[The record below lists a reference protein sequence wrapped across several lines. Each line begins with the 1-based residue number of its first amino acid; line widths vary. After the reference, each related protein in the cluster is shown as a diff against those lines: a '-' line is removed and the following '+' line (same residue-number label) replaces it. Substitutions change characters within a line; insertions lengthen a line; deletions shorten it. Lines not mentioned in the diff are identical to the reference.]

1 MNSKIILNNNVEIP
15 SIGFGTW
22 QLYGDICKKAV
33 KTALEIGYRHIDTA
47 EIYGNEEEI
56 GNAIKESNISREKIF
71 LTSKV
76 WQDKLNYDRVIK
88 SCNASLKK
96 LQTNYLDLYLI
107 HWPDKYLNMNEILN
121 AFKIL
126 YEEKK
131 IRAFGVSNFT
141 INHIKDTLKITNK
154 LNLPLTINQ
163 VEFHPLFYQ
172 KELLEF
178 CNRNNIKITAYSPL
192 AQGEVFRNKNLI
204 EIGKKYSKNPGQ
216 ISLKWLLQKGLIVIP
231 RSSKKEHI
239 INNFD
244 LNFNILDE
252 DIKKIDSININERL
266 VEPGFAEFDYQ
277 KKFPEKSPTPS

>member
-1 MNSKIILNNNVEIP
+1 MSQKIILNNNIEIP

-22 QLYGDICKKAV
+22 QLSGDACKESV
-33 KTALEIGYRHIDTA
+33 KIALESGYRHIDTA
-47 EIYGNEEEI
+47 EIYENEEQV
-56 GNAIKESNISREKIF
+56 GTAIKESNIPREKLF

-76 WQDKLNYDRVIK
+76 WQDKLNYEMVIK
-88 SCNASLKK
+88 SCNISLKK
-96 LQTNYLDLYLI
+96 LQTDYLDLYLI
-107 HWPDKYLNMNEILN
+107 HWPDKYLNMEEILK

-126 YEEKK
+126 YEERK
-131 IRAFGVSNFT
+131 IRAFGVSNLT
-141 INHIKDTLKITNK
+141 INHLKDTLKITNK
-154 LNLPLTINQ
+154 VNLPLTINQ

-178 CNRNNIKITAYSPL
+178 CNKNDIKITAYSPL
-192 AQGEVFRNKNLI
+192 AQGEVFKNKTLI

-231 RSSKKEHI
+231 KSSKKEHI

-244 LNFNILDE
+244 LKFNILEE

-266 VEPGFAEFDYQ
+266 VEPGFAEFDY
-277 KKFPEKSPTPS
+277 